1 MSETQKFAEIEKTLE
16 GLRGLSD
23 LPEEERKKN
32 PGMIKYKEELNKL
45 NKKDR
50 EEFFEKSYQDSKN
63 DKEWQEQQKYEKIVK
78 EKKLLEEKEGFKT
91 RFISEEDLHRE
102 RVQNI
107 GVPET
112 VDIDYSEIKDIPVAK
127 TGGSLRPYKDG
138 FLIVRDE
145 NPKHYQYF
153 EISDYLSSDET
164 KGGRMFFH
172 TLNFKNNVHYY
183 ARADDVEK
191 VDRYQNNLSFYFVF
205 KRAYKNKAFKIT
217 FKNNKYLTHIF
228 KLFKKRISYQENNI
242 KDIVSNLPSRIITNY
257 TESLGVLEHYQSY
270 RGTEQEISQFNKKQ
284 VLKAGYYFS
293 ILSKFIMMIVT
304 IAGVLKKNKG
314 EFLL

>member
-63 DKEWQEQQKYEKIVK
+63 DKEWQEQ
-78 EKKLLEEKEGFKT
+78 KLLEEKEGFKT

-145 NPKHYQYF
+145 IPNI
-153 EISDYLSSDET
+153 ISIL
-164 KGGRMFFH
+164 
-172 TLNFKNNVHYY
+172 
-183 ARADDVEK
+183 
-191 VDRYQNNLSFYFVF
+191 
-205 KRAYKNKAFKIT
+205 
-217 FKNNKYLTHIF
+217 KYL
-228 KLFKKRISYQENNI
+228 
-242 KDIVSNLPSRIITNY
+242 ITY
-257 TESLGVLEHYQSY
+257 LAMRQREEECFFTL
-270 RGTEQEISQFNKKQ
+270 
-284 VLKAGYYFS
+284 S
-293 ILSKFIMMIVT
+293 ILKIMYIIMH
-304 IAGVLKKNKG
+304 GQMM
-314 EFLL
+314 